1 MKSLDGFAA
10 VNEPLNLKE
19 MPIRNVIFKQYLT
32 RQLIMCVPKSSGDS
46 GKCLG
51 SGQRTLYGFPDV
63 LKFTGGGR
71 CGKDKELKVCPT
83 FRRYLTVG
91 LLPWS

>member
-1 MKSLDGFAA
+1 MKSLDTFAT

-32 RQLIMCVPKSSGDS
+32 RQLIMCAPKSSGDS
-46 GKCLG
+46 GSCLG
-51 SGQRTLYGFPDV
+51 GGQRTFYGFPDV

-71 CGKDKELKVCPT
+71 YEKDKELKVCPT
-83 FRRYLTVG
+83 FRRYLI
-91 LLPWS
+91 S